1 MRLLRDFLLGILIFI
16 TGILTFFLLY
26 PLAWHVGSGFVA
38 FLIFLMPFI
47 FGIAGLGWYLGEWF
61 GVGSAIR
68 ELMLRLRVWLL
79 WRLLPGDREFL
90 MDLVFI
96 EYVLGEVYRLSHEL
110 LINGNEVTIRINA
123 PISKDLAIRL
133 MNQIN
138 INLNKLIVMGIEE
151 NRSEENLKT
160 QGNKTKPGP

>member
-1 MRLLRDFLLGILIFI
+1 MFRNFLLGILIFI

-26 PLAWHVGSGFVA
+26 PLAWHVGSGFAA

>member
-1 MRLLRDFLLGILIFI
+1 MRLFRNFLLGILIFI

-61 GVGSAIR
+61 GAGSAIR

-138 INLNKLIVMGIEE
+138 TNLNK
-151 NRSEENLKT
+151 
-160 QGNKTKPGP
+160 

>member
-1 MRLLRDFLLGILIFI
+1 MTRLFRNFLLGILIFI
-16 TGILTFFLLY
+16 TGILIFFLLY

-47 FGIAGLGWYLGEWF
+47 FGIAGLGWYLSEWF

-90 MDLVFI
+90 VDLVLI
-96 EYVLGEVYRLSHEL
+96 EYVLGEVYRLPHEL

-138 INLNKLIVMGIEE
+138 TNLNKLTITKIE
-151 NRSEENLKT
+151 T
-160 QGNKTKPGP
+160 G

>member
-16 TGILTFFLLY
+16 TGILIFFLLY
-26 PLAWHVGSGFVA
+26 PLARHVGSGFATLLV
-38 FLIFLMPFI
+38 LLVPLI

-61 GVGSAIR
+61 GVSSAIR
-68 ELMLRLRVWLL
+68 EIMLRLRVWLL
-79 WRLLPGDREFL
+79 WRLLYGDREFL

-123 PISKDLAIRL
+123 PINKDLAIRL

-138 INLNKLIVMGIEE
+138 TNLNKLTITKIE
-151 NRSEENLKT
+151 T
-160 QGNKTKPGP
+160 G

>member
-1 MRLLRDFLLGILIFI
+1 MMRLLRDFLLGILIFI
-16 TGILTFFLLY
+16 TGILIFFLLY
-26 PLAWHVGSGFVA
+26 PLARHVGSGFVA
-38 FLIFLMPFI
+38 LLVLLVPLI

-61 GVGSAIR
+61 GVSSAIR

-79 WRLLPGDREFL
+79 WRLLYGDREFL

-123 PISKDLAIRL
+123 PISEDLAIRL

-138 INLNKLIVMGIEE
+138 TNLNKLTITKIE
-151 NRSEENLKT
+151 SE
-160 QGNKTKPGP
+160 

>member
-26 PLAWHVGSGFVA
+26 PLAWHVGSGFA
-38 FLIFLMPFI
+38 ALLIFLVSFI

-110 LINGNEVTIRINA
+110 LINGDEVTIRINA
-123 PISKDLAIRL
+123 PISEDLAIRL

-138 INLNKLIVMGIEE
+138 TNLNKLIVMGIEE
-151 NRSEENLKT
+151 K
-160 QGNKTKPGP
+160 QDGGKPKNPGQ